1 MDRISFGNTIKKEKD
16 IAWAY
21 QQGVRLFAFDSE
33 AELQKLARVAPGAR
47 VFCRVLVDCGGAEWP
62 LSKKFGCAPEM
73 AKDLLRKAK
82 EWGLDAYGISFH
94 VGSQQTDLEQWDKA
108 LGQVSQM
115 FFALAEEGVDLRMV
129 NLGGGFPARYR
140 AEVNS
145 IEAYCEAVGR
155 ALVRHFGNRMPE
167 VIIEPGRSMVGDA
180 GVIQSEV
187 VLVSRKA
194 ANDRKRWV
202 YLDIG
207 KFRGLAETMGESI
220 KYRLRTGRDG
230 TRVGP
235 GGAGRPD
242 LRQRRHPL
250 REDRVQAA
258 AVAEARRQGRDPLD
272 RRLHDDLLVGRLQR
286 LRAAQ
291 GDLHLSPRFH
301 TGTNRRGLEKGP
313 VAVYRPL
320 TGKAGTLKWRRKSR
334 ASETSKKY
342 VDFKGRMVMIGFGSI
357 GQGVLPLILRH
368 IGIKPEPDHHHP
380 PRTIAAACRRPKR
393 YGVDVHREAPDPRQL
408 PPDAGRPAGQGRLPG
423 QPVGRGRLDGAGRAL
438 PGEGRALPRHLHRAV
453 AGRLHRSQPLGVAAL
468 QLRAARHHAEARA
481 ASTAAG
487 RRR

>member
-1 MDRISFGNTIKKEKD
+1 
-16 IAWAY
+16 
-21 QQGVRLFAFDSE
+21 
-33 AELQKLARVAPGAR
+33 
-47 VFCRVLVDCGGAEWP
+47 VLVDCGGAEWP

-82 EWGLDAYGISFH
+82 EWGLDPYGISFH

-140 AEVNS
+140 AEVSS

-207 KFRGLAETMGESI
+207 KFSGLAETMGESI

-235 GGAGRPD
+235 VVLAGPTCD
-242 LRQRRHPL
+242 SADILY
-250 REDRVQAA
+250 
-258 AVAEARRQGRDPLD
+258 
-272 RRLHDDLLVGRLQR
+272 
-286 LRAAQ
+286 
-291 GDLHLSPRFH
+291 
-301 TGTNRRGLEKGP
+301 EKTE
-313 VAVYRPL
+313 Y
-320 TGKAGTLKWRRKSR
+320 K
-334 ASETSKKY
+334 
-342 VDFKGRMVMIGFGSI
+342 
-357 GQGVLPLILRH
+357 LPLSLKPGDKVEILAT
-368 IGIKPEPDHHHP
+368 GAY
-380 PRTIAAACRRPKR
+380 TTTYSSVAFN
-393 YGVDVHREAPDPRQL
+393 GFAPL
-408 PPDAGRPAGQGRLPG
+408 KAICI
-423 QPVGRGRLDGAGRAL
+423 
-438 PGEGRALPRHLHRAV
+438 
-453 AGRLHRSQPLGVAAL
+453 
-468 QLRAARHHAEARA
+468 
-481 ASTAAG
+481 
-487 RRR
+487 